1 MVKIKVPA
9 TSANLGA
16 GFDSMGLAINLYNY
30 VYMDFSD
37 ELEIKS
43 LDGFNIPTNSSNL
56 VYKSAEFLFNY
67 CGFKKFKSLKIKQK
81 NNIFSVRG
89 LGSSSA
95 CIVAGLFGANALL
108 NFPLKKEEILNIA
121 TKLEGHP
128 DNVAPAIFGGFVV
141 CAVEKDFNVFYIK
154 NNVKKS
160 LKFVVFV
167 PNFKTSTEKS
177 RKGLKKEISLKDA
190 VFNIS
195 RTGLLVSSIL
205 NEKFE
210 YLKIAVKDKIHQNS
224 RLKYVENGEE
234 IFKISY
240 SLGAYAVYLSGSG
253 PSIVAIVKDSIC
265 SSFKENAKKK
275 LKEKKIDGWNVLSFK
290 ADENGV
296 SSQIV

>member
-1 MVKIKVPA
+1 MVKVKVPA

-16 GFDSMGLAINLYNY
+16 GFDSVGLAINLYNY
-30 VYMDFSD
+30 VYMDFSN

-43 LDGFNIPTNSSNL
+43 LDDFNVPINSSNL
-56 VYKSAEFLFNY
+56 VYKSAKHLFNY
-67 CGFKKFKSLKIKQK
+67 CGFKKFKSLKIEQK
-81 NNIFSVRG
+81 NNIFAVRG

-141 CAVEKDFNVFYIK
+141 CAVEKDFKVFCLK
-154 NNVKKS
+154 NTVSKK

-177 RKGLKKEISLKDA
+177 RKGLKPDVSLKDA

-195 RTGLLVSSIL
+195 RTGLLISSIL
-205 NEKFE
+205 NEKYE
-210 YLKIAVKDKIHQNS
+210 YLKIAVKDRIHQDF

-240 SLGAYAVYLSGSG
+240 ELGAYAVYLSGSG
-253 PSIVAIVKDSIC
+253 PSIVAICGEFC
-265 SSFKENAKKK
+265 SSFKEDAVKK
-275 LKEKKIDGWNVLSFK
+275 LKEKKIVNWNVFNFK